1 LELFDLSSVR
11 GRAQRLSDGATMG
24 ALYPT
29 GASSTPGSLVA
40 LDVLEVEPGSSTP
53 GMTTPEEHFL
63 CVMSGTGEIKGGTD
77 GPEAHLRPGSV
88 IHVAPRETHTLT
100 ASGRETLRVLVVT
113 PLLVLSDRALGVATE
128 ALSQPTEPTP
138 PAERTETPRERLYV
152 AETPASRTE
161 PTPQRE
167 EPAAPTPPLQRNTTP
182 APAKV
187 EEDDD
192 GPRPDLSQVGGLRK
206 ASELAGQPKPERRR
220 PAPLPEP
227 EPVPEPTPQP
237 DAD

>member
-1 LELFDLSSVR
+1 
-11 GRAQRLSDGATMG
+11 MG

-53 GMTTPEEHFL
+53 GMATPEEHFL

-128 ALSQPTEPTP
+128 ALSQPTAPTP

-152 AETPASRTE
+152 AETPAPHTE
-161 PTPQRE
+161 PTPRRE
-167 EPAAPTPPLQRNTTP
+167 EPAAATPPLPRNTTP

-187 EEDDD
+187 EADDAD

-220 PAPLPEP
+220 PAPYPNLSLCPNRP
-227 EPVPEPTPQP
+227 HNPTPTKKKRKMTQK
-237 DAD
+237 ALWS